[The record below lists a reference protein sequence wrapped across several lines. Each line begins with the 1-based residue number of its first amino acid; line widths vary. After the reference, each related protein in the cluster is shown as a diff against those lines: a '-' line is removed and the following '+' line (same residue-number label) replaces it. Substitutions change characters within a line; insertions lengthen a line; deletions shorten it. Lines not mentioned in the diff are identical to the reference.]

1 MLVETVLSTGG
12 MLPLPDGYMKEL
24 KEHCE
29 KRGALL
35 IIDEAQTGLGRTGC
49 KPPLPVRQAPST
61 NLSHQITL
69 TLSTTALSPTS
80 SRSQRRSAPAS
91 PSAPS

>member
-24 KEHCE
+24 KAHCE

-49 KPPLPVRQAPST
+49 KPPLPVRQALISNFFCQT
-61 NLSHQITL
+61 TL
-69 TLSTTALSPTS
+69 TLSTTASSPTS
-80 SRSQRRSAPAS
+80 SPSQRRSVLAS
-91 PSAPS
+91 PLAPS

>member
-1 MLVETVLSTGG
+1 

-24 KEHCE
+24 KAHCE

-49 KPPLPVRQAPST
+49 RSPRPSRYMR
-61 NLSHQITL
+61 LSL
-69 TLSTTALSPTS
+69 
-80 SRSQRRSAPAS
+80 
-91 PSAPS
+91 